1 MMTRM
6 TRGRSTSG
14 LRAMATAML
23 VVLVATTLWPCA
35 LAVETRGESRTG
47 ATRDV
52 CAGGADESTC
62 LALSS
67 TTSGLCCWFKS
78 NNADVSRCVSHD
90 AAEVLTAGGAGSFRC
105 PAMSESF
112 ATATNSELRGARRA
126 LAVPMAF
133 VGGVALLAF
142 ATAAFT
148 ALRGRRLKDPSLGR
162 SAASRTPLLRAVESP

>member
-6 TRGRSTSG
+6 MRGCSTSS

-67 TTSGLCCWFKS
+67 TCCWFKS

-105 PAMSESF
+105 PATSESF
-112 ATATNSELRGARRA
+112 ASATNSELRGARRA

-148 ALRGRRLKDPSLGR
+148 ALRGRRLRDPSLGR
-162 SAASRTPLLRAVESP
+162 STASRTPLLRAAESP